1 MNNIEDTE
9 NRLPTTT
16 VGALRKMVNKLGPC
30 NDDAQLT
37 MEFILVGLFPTA
49 WSNVQKY
56 GSDCYTKGYLQGLKD
71 SKNEN

>member
-1 MNNIEDTE
+1 
-9 NRLPTTT
+9 
-16 VGALRKMVNKLGPC
+16 MVNKLGPC

>member
-16 VGALRKMVNKLGPC
+16 VGTLRKMVNKLGPC